1 MSAARQIADKGGARW
16 SSLLRATAWL
26 LLAAVVATPLLLG
39 EGYRLPGGVGKNYL
53 LTIGIFTG
61 IHAIIAVGLG
71 LLMGYAGQVSLGH
84 AAFYGLGA
92 YSSAILT
99 TKLGLPPLLAMLA
112 GIMLTA
118 LIALIL
124 GAPTLRLH
132 GHYLAMFT
140 LGLGMIVQI
149 VFNQARGLTGGF
161 GGVRN
166 IPHLGIGSWQ
176 FDTKPEF
183 YAVVMLTLGV
193 TLLMAH
199 NLVNSRSGRALRALH
214 ESELAAA
221 ICGVDVARSKLQVF
235 VISAVLASVAGSL
248 YAHFMRF
255 VSPGPF
261 GFVFSV
267 DLLIMVVVGGAGSIW
282 GPVAGAALFNILS
295 ETLGKIGEQ
304 VPWVADLDIVLFGVV
319 LVAVVVFLPRGL
331 VTLAAR
337 RPGRARGPAIQPEAQ
352 AEA

>member
-1 MSAARQIADKGGARW
+1 MSALGQSTNRGRGN
-16 SSLLRATAWL
+16 LTRALGWL
-26 LLAAVVATPLLLG
+26 LLAAIVLAPLLLG
-39 EGYRLPGGVGKNYL
+39 EAHRLPGGIGKNYL
-53 LTIGIFTG
+53 LTVGIFMG
-61 IHAIIAVGLG
+61 IHAIVAVGLG

-92 YSSAILT
+92 YTSAILT
-99 TKLGLPPLLAMLA
+99 AKLGVPPVAALLA
-112 GIMLTA
+112 GIVITG
-118 LIALIL
+118 LIAIIL

-140 LGLGMIVQI
+140 LGLGIIVQI
-149 VFNQARGLTGGF
+149 VFNQAHSLTGGF
-161 GGVRN
+161 SGVIG
-166 IPHLGIGSWQ
+166 IPPLGIGGWQ
-176 FDTKPEF
+176 LDTKPEF
-183 YAVVMLTLGV
+183 YSVVILALGV

-199 NLVNSRSGRALRALH
+199 NLVNSRTGRALRALH

-221 ICGVDVARSKLQVF
+221 VCGVDVARCKLQVF

-267 DLLIMVVVGGAGSIW
+267 DLLIMVVVGGAASIW
-282 GPVAGAALFNILS
+282 GPVAGAALFTVLA
-295 ETLGKIGEQ
+295 ETLAKIGEY
-304 VPWVADLDIVLFGVV
+304 VPWVADLDMVLFGAV
-319 LVAVVVFLPRGL
+319 LVAVIVFLPQGL
-331 VTLAAR
+331 VTLATR
-337 RPGRARGPAIQPEAQ
+337 RRDRRGRAPTQSPVQ

>member
-1 MSAARQIADKGGARW
+1 MSAAAQRIEKGIRW
-16 SSLLRATAWL
+16 GNLIRVTGWL
-26 LLAAVVATPLLLG
+26 LLAAAVMTPLLLG
-39 EGYRLPGGVGKNYL
+39 EGYRLPGGIGKNYL
-53 LTIGIFTG
+53 LTIGIFIG

-92 YSSAILT
+92 YTSAILT
-99 TKLGLPPLLAMLA
+99 TKLGVPPVPAMLA
-112 GIMLTA
+112 GIVLTA
-118 LIALIL
+118 VIALLL
-124 GAPTLRLH
+124 GTPTLRLH

-176 FDTKPEF
+176 LDTKPEF
-183 YAVVMLTLGV
+183 YIVVVLVLGL

-199 NLVNSRSGRALRALH
+199 NLVNSRTGRALRALH

-221 ICGVDVARSKLQVF
+221 ICGVDVARGKLQIF

-267 DLLIMVVVGGAGSIW
+267 DLLIMVVVGGAASVW

-295 ETLGKIGEQ
+295 ETLGRIGEHI
-304 VPWVADLDIVLFGVV
+304 PWVADLDIVLFGAV

-337 RPGRARGPAIQPEAQ
+337 RRGRVGEAASRPEIQ